1 MNTQNKKQNEKKG
14 GSGVLGLIILVGL
27 LISSN
32 ADLGDFP
39 AAFILFIVVIV
50 GFVIVSA
57 AKKSKKDGAKERTPG
72 QRSAPARRSALG
84 SEHAEQ
90 AVHCHH
96 STGKQKYLEQ
106 LDSFLANGII
116 DRAEYRLLKERYS
129 KLNIED
135 DYH

>member
-1 MNTQNKKQNEKKG
+1 M
-14 GSGVLGLIILVGL
+14 GLIILVAL

-32 ADLGDFP
+32 VDLGDFP
-39 AAFILFIVVIV
+39 LPFLLFIVIIV
-50 GFVIVSA
+50 GFVIFSA
-57 AKKSKKDGAKERTPG
+57 VKTSKKNGAGDRTPG